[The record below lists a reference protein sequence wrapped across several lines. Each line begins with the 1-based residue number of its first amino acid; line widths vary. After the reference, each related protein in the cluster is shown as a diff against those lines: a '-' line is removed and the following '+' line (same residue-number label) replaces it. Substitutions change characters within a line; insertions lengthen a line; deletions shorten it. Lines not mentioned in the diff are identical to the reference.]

1 MMNHKGGAKH
11 RGVITGLLAAA
22 MCLTLGSTAWADRD
36 MGEHHGMSMEG
47 HGHGSYGHG
56 RGHGMQALHPHNAA
70 SNFLKMAP
78 ALKLSDDQ
86 IKQLT
91 KLRDDYIDKNA
102 KTEEQLKASYGDV
115 ARAIFAEDI
124 DVKATNALV
133 DKVGSM
139 ESKLW
144 HAYVQQLHDIKA
156 LLTAEQK
163 QALKDMW
170 KTRRHGM
177 DDMHGNMPR
186 GHGDMPMGHGDMMHK
201 GM

>member
-1 MMNHKGGAKH
+1 MMNHMRITKQGGA
-11 RGVITGLLAAA
+11 IAGLVAVA
-22 MCLTLGSTAWADRD
+22 MFLTLGSATAWADRG
-36 MGEHHGMSMEG
+36 MGEGHGMSG
-47 HGHGSYGHG
+47 GYA
-56 RGHGMQALHPHNAA
+56 HGMEHGMRAMRPHNAA
-70 SNFLKMAP
+70 SHFLKLGP
-78 ALKLSDDQ
+78 ALNLTDDQ

-102 KTEEQLKASYGDV
+102 KAEEQLKASYGDV

-124 DVKATNALV
+124 DVKATDALV

-139 ESKLW
+139 ESQLW

-156 LLTAEQK
+156 MLTAEQK

-170 KTRRHGM
+170 KKPRHGM
-177 DDMHGNMPR
+177 GGKHGDMPK
-186 GHGDMPMGHGDMMHK
+186 GHGDMPMGHGDMMRK

>member
-1 MMNHKGGAKH
+1 MMNPKGNAQGK
-11 RGVITGLLAAA
+11 GVITGLLVTALF
-22 MCLTLGSTAWADRD
+22 LTLGATTAWAERD

-47 HGHGSYGHG
+47 HHDKGYSM
-56 RGHGMQALHPHNAA
+56 GHGMRALHPHNAA
-70 SNFLKMAP
+70 SHFLKMAT

-86 IKQLT
+86 VKQLT
-91 KLRDDYIDKNA
+91 KLRDEYIDKNA
-102 KTEEQLKASYGDV
+102 KTEEQLKAGYGDV

-133 DKVGSM
+133 DKVGAM
-139 ESKLW
+139 ESQLW

-156 LLTAEQK
+156 MLTAEQK

-170 KTRRHGM
+170 KKKRRH
-177 DDMHGNMPR
+177 DMGQK
-186 GHGDMPMGHGDMMHK
+186 HGDMPMGHGDMMRQ